1 MHIVNLGQTP
11 MTTFPGSPR
20 VLKGALVSVDPLVPI
35 PNVIIFQYNP
45 DTLTRTLKPRTAG
58 SGAARAEAQL
68 LTGPPEE
75 TIKVDVEIDATDQLE
90 QNDGVAGTLGIYP
103 QISALEMLSYPKS
116 ALAIANTVLLAT
128 GVIEIVPPTAP
139 LTLFIWGPQ
148 RILPVL
154 VTDCAITEE
163 AHDTALNPIRAKI
176 GLGLRV
182 LSYSD
187 LSITNPG
194 YYIFLAHQIA
204 KETMSIVGTAS
215 DLTAVLGT
223 SVRLV

>member
-1 MHIVNLGQTP
+1 

-20 VLKGALVSVDPLVPI
+20 VLKGAIVSIDPLTPI
-35 PNVIIFQYNP
+35 PNVIVFQYNP

-58 SGAARAEAQL
+58 GGAARAEAQL

-90 QNDGVAGTLGIYP
+90 QNSGVAGTLGIYP
-103 QISALEMLSYPKS
+103 QLSALEMLSYPKS
-116 ALAIANTVLLAT
+116 ALAIANTVLMAT
-128 GVIEIVPPTAP
+128 GVIEIAPPSAP

-154 VTDCAITEE
+154 VTDCAITED
-163 AHDTALNPIRAKI
+163 AHDTALNPIRAKV

-182 LSYSD
+182 LSYND

-194 YYIFLAHQIA
+194 YYIFLAHQII
-204 KETMSIVGTAS
+204 KETMSVVGLAT
-215 DLTAVLGT
+215 DLTAVLG
-223 SVRLV
+223 SNLRLT

>member
-1 MHIVNLGQTP
+1 

-20 VLKGALVSVDPLVPI
+20 VLKGALVSIDPLATV

-58 SGAARAEAQL
+58 AGAARAEAQM

-75 TIKVDVEIDATDQLE
+75 TIKVEVEIDATDQLA
-90 QNDGVAGTLGIYP
+90 QNQGVAAALGIYP
-103 QISALEMLSYPKS
+103 QISALEMLNYPAS
-116 ALAIANTVLLAT
+116 AQTVANTVLLAA
-128 GVIEIVPPTAP
+128 GVIEITPPSAP

-154 VTDCAITEE
+154 VTDCAITED
-163 AHDTALNPIRAKI
+163 AHDQSLNPLRAKV
-176 GLGLRV
+176 GLELRV
-182 LSYSD
+182 LSTND

-194 YYIFLAHQIA
+194 YYVFLAHQIV
-204 KETMSIVGTAS
+204 KETMSKVGMIS
-215 DLTAVLGT
+215 DLTAVVG
-223 SVRLV
+223 SDVRLV